1 MQQLLDAV
9 RAFVN
14 GVGVLFRTLYETPPP
29 C

>member
-1 MQQLLDAV
+1 MRSLIDAV

-14 GVGVLFRTLYETPPP
+14 GVGLLFRTLYHTPPP

>member
-1 MQQLLDAV
+1 MTRLLDAV

-14 GVGVLFRTLYETPPP
+14 GVGQLFRTLYETPPP